1 MNMNAL
7 CPYSHLTFPHRTGSR
22 GVAGKEAVADIVG
35 CRKIA
40 FWVHGG
46 PFVLMGMAVI
56 QLPQSVQ
63 VDRQLPFAR
72 SSRVVGI
79 QQMLAGMTA
88 GDGAVFK
95 LFGETPVN
103 VA

>member
-1 MNMNAL
+1 
-7 CPYSHLTFPHRTGSR
+7 
-22 GVAGKEAVADIVG
+22 
-35 CRKIA
+35 
-40 FWVHGG
+40 
-46 PFVLMGMAVI
+46 MGMAVI

-88 GDGAVFK
+88 GGRAVFK